1 MLHEEVSL
9 AERSFEAKS
18 VVRIPLRLQE
28 ELSDLIM
35 AEDQS
40 SRGKECT
47 LLYANP
53 RGAE

>member
-1 MLHEEVSL
+1 
-9 AERSFEAKS
+9 

-40 SRGKECT
+40 SRGERIHAAACEPQKGQSDSPGTQEPT
-47 LLYANP
+47 
-53 RGAE
+53 